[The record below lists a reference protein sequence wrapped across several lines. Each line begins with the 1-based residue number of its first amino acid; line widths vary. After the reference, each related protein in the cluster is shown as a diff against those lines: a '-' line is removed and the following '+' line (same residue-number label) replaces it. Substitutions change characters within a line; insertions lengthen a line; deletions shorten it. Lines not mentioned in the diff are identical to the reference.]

1 MRTRSPISKS
11 SGGDEIVC
19 IRHLPNDRIATTHRI
34 ECAPTRPG
42 QSKRPRAEPGPL
54 VVGIRPVTGG
64 IPRHVHRDPAWIMF
78 ASLTEVAITVRNT
91 RRDYLVLMTFSPPV
105 VVSTTVTECVLAS

>member
-1 MRTRSPISKS
+1 MRAHQAGT
-11 SGGDEIVC
+11 EQ
-19 IRHLPNDRIATTHRI
+19 A
-34 ECAPTRPG
+34 
-42 QSKRPRAEPGPL
+42 PRAEPGPL